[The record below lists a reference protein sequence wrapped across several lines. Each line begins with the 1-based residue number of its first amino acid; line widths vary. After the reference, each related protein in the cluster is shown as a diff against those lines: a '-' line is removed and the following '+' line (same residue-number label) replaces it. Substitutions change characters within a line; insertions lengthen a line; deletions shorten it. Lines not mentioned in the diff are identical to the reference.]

1 MREWALLCSHWPRT
15 PFRCQGP
22 WEPWNKVAGEQQDLW
37 GSRVVGEFVD
47 AMTLVEHGSHDW
59 ADWAQS
65 TMAEAVD
72 IK

>member
-1 MREWALLCSHWPRT
+1 MGLALQPSALGPSDARAHGSPGIKWQESRT
-15 PFRCQGP
+15 
-22 WEPWNKVAGEQQDLW
+22 
-37 GSRVVGEFVD
+37 RVVGEFVD

>member
-1 MREWALLCSHWPRT
+1 M
-15 PFRCQGP
+15 
-22 WEPWNKVAGEQQDLW
+22 
-37 GSRVVGEFVD
+37 GEFVD